1 MATNA
6 VEVAKVGRELFD
18 RIASLNDRFGALG
31 RKLDGAVEAYNA
43 AIGTFETRVQVSARR
58 MAELG
63 VATDAVLDP
72 VDPIEHRARP
82 MQPLPEADTIDPRSN
97 GRAGA

>member
-6 VEVAKVGRELFD
+6 VKVAKAGRELFD

-43 AIGTFETRVQVSARR
+43 AIGTFETAPQTRCTFSS
-58 MAELG
+58 L
-63 VATDAVLDP
+63 
-72 VDPIEHRARP
+72 RA
-82 MQPLPEADTIDPRSN
+82 
-97 GRAGA
+97 